1 MKFQGPI
8 CVWEYTM
15 PLQPLA
21 VTVAFWFKG
30 GSRNWWH
37 LALSRRGGVGHYVVL
52 LR

>member
-1 MKFQGPI
+1 
-8 CVWEYTM
+8 M

-21 VTVAFWFKG
+21 VTVAF
-30 GSRNWWH
+30 GSRAVPVTGGI